1 MRDSDTGKEKHME
14 DQRKNELAV
23 IIAATVAFGG
33 FGRLLVRIPYMVF
46 GDFSSGFYI
55 SIALWWVYNS
65 VLFYVAGQMCVAEG
79 NKKCITKSIIF
90 GFLATLIKAIIDT
103 CIDLTVARQP
113 NMLILVAVMEISMIL
128 YIIGLDYFLFV
139 KVGKRTIQKE
149 KKGITVLV
157 SVFCSLLV
165 LYAGTLFY
173 YMKQV
178 NYVVERYGTSS
189 MVQEVGLDNAIWKFT
204 TTLGQR
210 STTVGMIVYVG
221 CFIIIWWIL
230 EKISVEE

>member
-1 MRDSDTGKEKHME
+1 ME

-46 GDFSSGFYI
+46 GDFSNGFFI

-230 EKISVEE
+230 EKNSVEE

>member
-1 MRDSDTGKEKHME
+1 ME

-46 GDFSSGFYI
+46 GDFSSGFFI

-90 GFLATLIKAIIDT
+90 GFLATLIKAVIDT

>member
-1 MRDSDTGKEKHME
+1 
-14 DQRKNELAV
+14 
-23 IIAATVAFGG
+23 
-33 FGRLLVRIPYMVF
+33 
-46 GDFSSGFYI
+46 
-55 SIALWWVYNS
+55 
-65 VLFYVAGQMCVAEG
+65 
-79 NKKCITKSIIF
+79 
-90 GFLATLIKAIIDT
+90 
-103 CIDLTVARQP
+103 
-113 NMLILVAVMEISMIL
+113 MLILVAVMEISMIL

-139 KVGKRTIQKE
+139 KVGKRKIQKE
-149 KKGITVLV
+149 KKEITGLV
-157 SVFCSLLV
+157 AVFCSLLV

>member
-1 MRDSDTGKEKHME
+1 ME

-46 GDFSSGFYI
+46 GDFSSGFFI

-90 GFLATLIKAIIDT
+90 GFLATLIKAVIDT

-139 KVGKRTIQKE
+139 KVGKRKIQKE

-230 EKISVEE
+230 EKVTVEKECLHRSF

>member
-1 MRDSDTGKEKHME
+1 ME

-46 GDFSSGFYI
+46 GDFSNGFFI

-139 KVGKRTIQKE
+139 KVGKRKIQKE

>member
-1 MRDSDTGKEKHME
+1 ME

-46 GDFSSGFYI
+46 GDFSSGFFI

-90 GFLATLIKAIIDT
+90 GFLATLIKAVIDT

-139 KVGKRTIQKE
+139 KVGKRKIQKE

-230 EKISVEE
+230 EKVTVEKECLHR

>member
-1 MRDSDTGKEKHME
+1 MIQH
-14 DQRKNELAV
+14 QNELAV

-46 GDFSSGFYI
+46 GDFSNGFFI

>member
-1 MRDSDTGKEKHME
+1 MM
-14 DQRKNELAV
+14 
-23 IIAATVAFGG
+23 
-33 FGRLLVRIPYMVF
+33 
-46 GDFSSGFYI
+46 
-55 SIALWWVYNS
+55 
-65 VLFYVAGQMCVAEG
+65 
-79 NKKCITKSIIF
+79 
-90 GFLATLIKAIIDT
+90 TL
-103 CIDLTVARQP
+103 R
-113 NMLILVAVMEISMIL
+113 
-128 YIIGLDYFLFV
+128 

>member
-1 MRDSDTGKEKHME
+1 ME

-46 GDFSSGFYI
+46 GDFSSGFFI

-65 VLFYVAGQMCVAEG
+65 VLFYVAGQMCVAKG

-90 GFLATLIKAIIDT
+90 GFLATLIKAVIDT

-139 KVGKRTIQKE
+139 KVE
-149 KKGITVLV
+149 K
-157 SVFCSLLV
+157 
-165 LYAGTLFY
+165 
-173 YMKQV
+173 
-178 NYVVERYGTSS
+178 ERYKKKKR
-189 MVQEVGLDNAIWKFT
+189 E
-204 TTLGQR
+204 
-210 STTVGMIVYVG
+210 
-221 CFIIIWWIL
+221 
-230 EKISVEE
+230 

>member
-1 MRDSDTGKEKHME
+1 ME

-46 GDFSSGFYI
+46 GDFSSGFFI

-65 VLFYVAGQMCVAEG
+65 VLFYVAGQMCVAKG
-79 NKKCITKSIIF
+79 NKKYITKSIIF
-90 GFLATLIKAIIDT
+90 GFLATLIKAVIDT

-113 NMLILVAVMEISMIL
+113 NMLILVAVVEISMIL

-139 KVGKRTIQKE
+139 KVGKRKIQKE

-173 YMKQV
+173 YKEQV
-178 NYVVERYGTSS
+178 QYAVEKFGN
-189 MVQEVGLDNAIWKFT
+189 MPEVQELGLDNAIYNLT
-204 TTLGQR
+204 TMLGRR
-210 STTVGMIVYVG
+210 STTVGMIVYVS

-230 EKISVEE
+230 EKVTVEKECLHR

>member
-1 MRDSDTGKEKHME
+1 ME

-46 GDFSSGFYI
+46 GDFSSGFFI

-90 GFLATLIKAIIDT
+90 GFLATLIKAVIDT

-173 YMKQV
+173 YKEQV
-178 NYVVERYGTSS
+178 QYAVEKFGD
-189 MVQEVGLDNAIWKFT
+189 MQEVQELGLDNAIYNLT
-204 TTLGQR
+204 TMLGR
-210 STTVGMIVYVG
+210 CSTTVGMIVYVG

>member
-1 MRDSDTGKEKHME
+1 ME

-46 GDFSSGFYI
+46 GDFSNGFFI

-79 NKKCITKSIIF
+79 NKKCITKRIIF